1 MTEIVEWLLTEHGQ
15 NAIDVASRARSV
27 SPDPL
32 AVAKCLQRELD
43 LPSAYR
49 TAATLQAELRDKLIA
64 RWGEAPRWL
73 LTRDGIEQA
82 THPVVRRWRAAR
94 LAGLGVQRIA
104 DVGCGLGFEAASF
117 AEAGLTGYAI
127 ERDRE
132 VASVAAVNLRDT
144 GFDVLNFDVVE
155 DDEAMTAVLA
165 EVDAV
170 FVDPARRDPNAPRR
184 SDGSS
189 GQRVSDPAAWS
200 PSWDWVLAAAQRQ
213 PRLVAKVAPGI
224 DKTLLPASAQTTWFS
239 VAGTLVEASV
249 WCAGL
254 GLEPGARAIAV
265 DRHGD
270 FAELSD
276 TDAATAA
283 IGAVEAYLL
292 DPSPAVTRAGLVQQ
306 LAARTGSHRLDPH
319 LAYLSCEAEPADSPL
334 FHTYEVVESLPFKE
348 AEAAAALQR
357 AGARDVQVS
366 ARGWGG
372 DIDALTHSLKK
383 GLAGDKVISL
393 LIARIGEGHTA
404 ILAQRVN

>member
-1 MTEIVEWLLTEHGQ
+1 MTEIVEWLLTDHGQ

-32 AVAKCLQRELD
+32 AVAKCMQRELD
-43 LPSAYR
+43 LPTAYR
-49 TAATLQAELRDKLIA
+49 QAATLQAELRDKLIA

-73 LTRDGIEQA
+73 LTRDGTEQA
-82 THPVVRRWRAAR
+82 THPAVRRWRAQR
-94 LAGLGVQRIA
+94 LAALGVQRIA
-104 DVGCGLGFEAASF
+104 DLGCGLGFEASSF
-117 AEAGLTGYAI
+117 AAAGLSGYAV

-144 GFDVLNFDVVE
+144 AFDVLNFDVVE
-155 DDEAMTAVLA
+155 DEEATSAVLA

-170 FVDPARRDPNAPRR
+170 FVDPARRDPNAPRKA
-184 SDGSS
+184 DGSS
-189 GQRVSDPAAWS
+189 GQRVGSPSAWS
-200 PSWDWVLAAAQRQ
+200 PSWDWVLATAQRQ

-224 DKTLLPASAQTTWFS
+224 DKELIPETAQTTWFS
-239 VAGTLVEASV
+239 VGGTLVEASV
-249 WCAGL
+249 WFDGFGL
-254 GLEPGARAIAV
+254 RPGARAIAV

-276 TDAATAA
+276 DATGSEALGGVAA
-283 IGAVEAYLL
+283 FVL

-306 LAARTGSHRLDPH
+306 LAARTGAHRLDPH
-319 LAYLSCEAEPADSPL
+319 LAYLSCEAEPEDSPL
-334 FHTYEVVESLPFKE
+334 FHTFEVVESLPFKE
-348 AEAAAALQR
+348 AEVAAALQR

-372 DIDALTHSLKK
+372 DVDALTRTLKK

-393 LIARIGEGHTA
+393 LIARVGDGHTA